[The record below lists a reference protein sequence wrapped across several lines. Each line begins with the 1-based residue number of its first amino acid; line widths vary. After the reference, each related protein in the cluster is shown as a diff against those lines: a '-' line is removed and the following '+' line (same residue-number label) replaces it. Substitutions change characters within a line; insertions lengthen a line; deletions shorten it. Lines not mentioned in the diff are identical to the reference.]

1 MIALLTGKIVS
12 KSQDSCILDVNG
24 VGYQAQL
31 SLTTLSKLPPTG
43 ESTTLHIHTHVREDQ
58 LVLFGFSD
66 SMEKEIFLQLITIS
80 GVGPKTALGILSGI
94 PADSLSA
101 AVQSEDIARLSS
113 VPGIGKKTAQ
123 RIVVELKDKLAKH
136 LTLAGL
142 HSVMSNGSVSS
153 EVGSALINLG
163 YSPQS
168 AEQALRKIS
177 GIEKLK
183 LEDALREALKQ
194 LRQ

>member
-12 KSQDSCILDVNG
+12 KTQEHCVLDVNG
-24 VGYQAQL
+24 VGYQTSI
-31 SLTTLSKLPPTG
+31 SLYTLSKLPALG
-43 ESTTLHIHTHVREDQ
+43 ESATLHIHTHVREDQ
-58 LVLFGFSD
+58 LLLFGFAD
-66 SMEKEIFLQLITIS
+66 AMEKETFLQLITIS

-101 AVQSEDIARLSS
+101 AVQSEDVARLSS

-123 RIVVELKDKLAKH
+123 RIIVELKDKLSKH

-142 HSVMSNGSVSS
+142 NSVMNNSSVSG
-153 EVGSALINLG
+153 EVGSALVNLG
-163 YSPQS
+163 YSPQA
-168 AEQALRKIS
+168 AEQALRKIN
-177 GIEKLK
+177 GLEKLK

>member
-1 MIALLTGKIVS
+1 MIALLTGKIIS
-12 KSQDSCILDVNG
+12 KTQEHCVLDVNG
-24 VGYQAQL
+24 VGYQASVSL
-31 SLTTLSKLPPTG
+31 STLSKLPALG
-43 ESTTLHIHTHVREDQ
+43 ESATLHIHTHVREDQ
-58 LVLFGFSD
+58 LLLFGFAD
-66 SMEKEIFLQLITIS
+66 AMEKETFLQLITIS

-123 RIVVELKDKLAKH
+123 RIIVELKDKLSKH

-142 HSVMSNGSVSS
+142 NSVMSTGSVSS

-163 YSPQS
+163 YSPQA
-168 AEQALRKIS
+168 AEQALRKIA
-177 GIEKLK
+177 GLEKLK

>member
-1 MIALLTGKIVS
+1 MIALLTGRVVS
-12 KSQDSCILDVNG
+12 KTQEHCVLDVNG

-31 SLTTLSKLPPTG
+31 SLSTLSKLPQVG
-43 ESTTLHIHTHVREDQ
+43 ETVTLHIHTHVREDQ
-58 LVLFGFSD
+58 LLLFGFAD
-66 SMEKEIFLQLITIS
+66 AVEKETFLQLITIS

-94 PADSLSA
+94 PADSLSV

-123 RIVVELKDKLAKH
+123 RIVVELKDKLSKH
-136 LTLAGL
+136 LTLSGL
-142 HSVMSNGSVSS
+142 NSVMSHGSVSS
-153 EVGSALINLG
+153 EVGSALVNLG
-163 YSPQS
+163 YSPQA
-168 AEQALRKIS
+168 AEQALRKIA
-177 GIEKLK
+177 GLEKLK